1 MTSPDPA
8 LFQHVVRHQCCEP
21 CRNCGTAYVG
31 NYCHHCG
38 QEALTGAPTAPT
50 MVYEFLTRNMFE
62 RGKLPRTLWR
72 LVRHP
77 GALTVDFLAGRRQR
91 YTRPVRLYFS
101 LSLLFFLIM
110 SLQSS
115 SFDARFR
122 HQFQQT
128 DAAKGKLVTPAHAD
142 ANGKKTDELEMV
154 REFEVL
160 RNQPFLLRWLPQD
173 HRSRSSEAWQDKVR
187 QFAHGGLS
195 GEVMLDIIHFV
206 RDMFSRALFV
216 LLPAFA
222 LLLKWLFFRR
232 PIPYGAH
239 LLFAVHYHSLLF
251 LALLLALP
259 PMPKMIAQLVYFA
272 AWLYLLPALRVS
284 YGLSWWGAAGRW
296 GLLSGLYVALLAITL
311 WFCVVL
317 FLLM

>member
-1 MTSPDPA
+1 
-8 LFQHVVRHQCCEP
+8 
-21 CRNCGTAYVG
+21 
-31 NYCHHCG
+31 
-38 QEALTGAPTAPT
+38 

-115 SFDARFR
+115 HFDESIR
-122 HQFQQT
+122 
-128 DAAKGKLVTPAHAD
+128 
-142 ANGKKTDELEMV
+142 
-154 REFEVL
+154 REFSQINAARVKPVAPASARTNGIRPDPPEAQQKQGTLHNLEAL
-160 RNQPFLLRWLPQD
+160 RNQSFLMRWLPQD
-173 HRSRSSEAWQDKVR
+173 HRSRSSEAWQDKAR
-187 QFAHGGLS
+187 QILNDELS
-195 GEVMLDIIHFV
+195 AEVTLDIFHFV
-206 RDMFSRALFV
+206 RDMFSRTLFV

-251 LALLLALP
+251 FALLLALP
-259 PMPKMIAQLVYFA
+259 PMPESIAQIAYVA

-296 GLLSGLYVALLAITL
+296 CLLSGLYGALLAITL
-311 WFCVVL
+311 WVCVVL